1 MDYIKNKKNTVYLLL
16 IMVGLLSLVIGTSYA
31 ILKGTESDSNEQ
43 VIKTGNV
50 KLKLTEYYD
59 NISEKITV
67 KSDEDGLLNT
77 NSYEFNIKNIGN
89 SPARYDLKLIN
100 DVPGSYTGKVLDTK
114 YIKIGLEIN
123 GEEYGP
129 MYL

>member
-16 IMVGLLSLVIGTSYA
+16 MMAGLLSLVIGTSYA
-31 ILKGTESDSNEQ
+31 ILKGTESDTNEQ

-77 NSYEFNIKNIGN
+77 NSYEFNVKNIGN

-100 DVPGSYTGKVLDTK
+100 DVPVLILEK
-114 YIKIGLEIN
+114 Y
-123 GEEYGP
+123 
-129 MYL
+129 